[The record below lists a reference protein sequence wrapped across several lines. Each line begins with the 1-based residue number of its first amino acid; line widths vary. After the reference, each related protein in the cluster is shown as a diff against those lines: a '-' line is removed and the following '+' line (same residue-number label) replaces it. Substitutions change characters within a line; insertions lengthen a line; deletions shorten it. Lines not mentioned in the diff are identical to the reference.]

1 MKMKNKI
8 KLLVLVSIFS
18 VFSCEDSDKLN
29 MNIHEN
35 SSTEAPYV
43 RGIFKSTLIKY
54 ANIATSDVEVT
65 LSAPAKNVSSWKTSV
80 RLVSG
85 SSTSEYVP
93 LSAYTVTV
101 FPTTLKI
108 PITEIATALGIS
120 VNAIL
125 PADVLEFSSVS
136 TGLNGKELRYTDLKG
151 DLSGQAEQR
160 QAYDFSIAIS
170 CAPVNSPTGTWK
182 VEMEDV
188 YGDGWDGAY
197 LTAEVNGV
205 NTDYTITPN
214 QAAAATHNIT
224 VPAGGTLTWSY
235 TKGNFEEE
243 HIFTITSP
251 NGTVYGPYKGEDGIA
266 FCFF

>member
-8 KLLVLVSIFS
+8 KLIVVALICCFI
-18 VFSCEDSDKLN
+18 SCEDSDKLN
-29 MNIHEN
+29 MNLHDD
-35 SSTEAPYV
+35 SSIQAPYV

-54 ANIATSDVEVT
+54 SNISTSSVEVT
-65 LSAPAKNVSSWKTSV
+65 LSAPSKNVSSWKTSV

-85 SSTSEYVP
+85 SNVTEYFP
-93 LSAYTVTV
+93 LNSYIVSS
-101 FPTTLKI
+101 FPKALSI
-108 PITEIATALGIS
+108 PITDIATALGIS
-120 VNAIL
+120 INDIK
-125 PADVLEFSSVS
+125 PADVLEFTSVS
-136 TGLNGKELRYTDLKG
+136 TGFNGKELTYTDLTG

-170 CAPVNSPTGTWK
+170 CASVNSPTGQWK
-182 VEMEDV
+182 VEMEDL

-205 NTDYTITPN
+205 NTDYTISPN
-214 QAAAATHNIT
+214 QAAAATHLIT

-243 HIFTITSP
+243 HVFTITSP
-251 NGTVYGPYKGEDGIA
+251 NGTIYGPYLGEDGIP

>member
-1 MKMKNKI
+1 MKNKI
-8 KLLVLVSIFS
+8 KLIVMILMCYFI
-18 VFSCEDSDKLN
+18 SCEDSDKLN
-29 MNIHEN
+29 MNIHDDA
-35 SSTEAPYV
+35 SIQAPYV

-54 ANIATSDVEVT
+54 ANLATSKVEVT
-65 LSAPAKNVSSWKTSV
+65 LSAPSKNVSSWKTSV

-85 SSTSEYVP
+85 DTKSAFFP
-93 LSAYTVTV
+93 LNAYTVTS
-101 FPTTLKI
+101 FPASISI
-108 PITEIATALGIS
+108 PITNIAAAMGIP
-120 VNAIL
+120 VNSIM

-136 TGLNGKELRYTDLKG
+136 TGTNGKELRYTDLKG

-170 CAPVNSPTGTWK
+170 CAPVSSPAGVWK
-182 VEMEDV
+182 VEMEDI

-224 VPAGGTLTWSY
+224 VPTGGTLTWSY

-243 HIFTITSP
+243 HVFTITSP
-251 NGTVYGPYKGEDGIA
+251 NGTVYGPYKGENGIA

>member
-1 MKMKNKI
+1 MKNKI
-8 KLLVLVSIFS
+8 KLLVLILVFS

-35 SSTEAPYV
+35 ISTEAPYV

-54 ANIATSDVEVT
+54 ANINTSNIEVT
-65 LSAPAKNVSSWKTSV
+65 LSAPSKNVSSWKTSV

-85 SSTSEYVP
+85 ATTSEYFT
-93 LSAYTVTV
+93 LSTYTVTS
-101 FPTTLKI
+101 FPATISI
-108 PITEIATALGIS
+108 PITEIASAMGIAVS
-120 VNAIL
+120 SIL

-136 TGLNGKELRYTDLKG
+136 IGVNGKELRYTDLAE
-151 DLSGQAEQR
+151 DLSGQAEQH

-170 CAPVNSPTGTWK
+170 CAPVNSPAGTWK
-182 VEMEDV
+182 VEMQDV
-188 YGDGWDGAY
+188 YEDGWDGAY

-214 QAAAATHNIT
+214 QGASASHTIT
-224 VPAGGTLTWSY
+224 VPSGGTLTWSY

-251 NGTVYGPYKGEDGIA
+251 NGTVYGPFYGEDGIP